1 MFKKESV
8 QIDYSLFRPKG
19 GYMELSKMIEI
30 VISFAALVVALFS
43 LCRSSE
49 ANRIAKEANVISE
62 ESNKTAEAS
71 NKLAKE
77 ANDISKESNAIAKDG
92 LQTALNKEKP
102 FFKASLINIKFPNE
116 GSGLKDLEEVLR
128 LAVPACMFSIKNI
141 TENDA
146 YYFGFYDPIMEYN
159 REEIKALETKK
170 IDMTFQLKGS
180 EVSKIL
186 EYTNE
191 RMDKYFYRFE
201 LKVYWENKY
210 RSKYSGIIKFRCQI
224 ARCGSEDKW
233 EISPLDKGRCE
244 LV

>member
-43 LCRSSE
+43 LWRSSE

-77 ANDISKESNAIAKDG
+77 SNDISKESNAIAKDG

-102 FFKASLINIKFPNE
+102 FFKATLIDINFPDE
-116 GSGLKDLEEVLR
+116 GNGLKDLEEVLR
-128 LAVPACMFSIKNI
+128 LAVPACMFSIENI

-146 YYFGFYDPIMEYN
+146 YYFGFYNPILEYN
-159 REEIKALETKK
+159 REEIKALESKK
-170 IDMTFQLKGS
+170 IDMTFQLNGS

-191 RMDKYFYRFE
+191 KMDRYFYRFE

-210 RSKYSGIIKFRCQI
+210 RSKYSGIIKFRCRI
-224 ARCGSEDKW
+224 ARCGREDKW
-233 EISPLDKGRCE
+233 VISSIDRGICE

>member
-1 MFKKESV
+1 
-8 QIDYSLFRPKG
+8 
-19 GYMELSKMIEI
+19 MELSKMIEI

-43 LCRSSE
+43 LYRSSE

-77 ANDISKESNAIAKDG
+77 ANDISKEANDISKESNAIAKDG

-102 FFKASLINIKFPNE
+102 FFKASLIDIKFPNE

-128 LAVPACMFSIKNI
+128 LAVPACRFSIENI

-170 IDMTFQLKGS
+170 IDMTFQLNGS

-201 LKVYWENKY
+201 LKVYWDNKY

-224 ARCGSEDKW
+224 ARCGREDKW
-233 EISPLDKGRCE
+233 VISPIDSGRCE

>member
-43 LCRSSE
+43 LYRSSE

-62 ESNKTAEAS
+62 ESNKTAEVS

-77 ANDISKESNAIAKDG
+77 ANDISKEANDIAKDG

-102 FFKASLINIKFPNE
+102 FFKASLIDIKFPNE

-128 LAVPACMFSIKNI
+128 LAVPACRFSIENI

-170 IDMTFQLKGS
+170 IDMTFQLNGS

-224 ARCGSEDKW
+224 ARCGREDKW
-233 EISPLDKGRCE
+233 VISPIDSGRCE

>member
-30 VISFAALVVALFS
+30 VISLAALVVALFS

-77 ANDISKESNAIAKDG
+77 ANDLSKEANAIAKDG
-92 LQTALNKEKP
+92 LQTALIKEKP
-102 FFKASLINIKFPNE
+102 FFKATLIDIKFPCE
-116 GSGLKDLEEVLR
+116 GSGLKDLAEVLR
-128 LAVPACMFSIKNI
+128 LAVPACRFSIENI

-146 YYFGFYDPIMEYN
+146 YYFGFDNPISEYN
-159 REEIKALETKK
+159 REEIKALESKE
-170 IDMTFQLKGS
+170 IDMTFQLDSPK
-180 EVSKIL
+180 VSKIR
-186 EYTNE
+186 EYTNANS
-191 RMDKYFYRFE
+191 DKYFYRFE
-201 LKVYWENKY
+201 LKVYWENKH

>member
-49 ANRIAKEANVISE
+49 ANRIAKQANVISE

-77 ANDISKESNAIAKDG
+77 ANAIAKDG

-102 FFKASLINIKFPNE
+102 FFKVTLKDIKFPDE
-116 GSGLKDLEEVLR
+116 GSGLKDLEEVFLQ
-128 LAVPACMFSIKNI
+128 AVPECIFSIENI

-146 YYFGFYDPIMEYN
+146 YYFGFDNLIPEYN
-159 REEIKALETKK
+159 REEIKALESKN
-170 IDMTFQLKGS
+170 IDMTFKLRDLEK
-180 EVSKIL
+180 SKII
-186 EYTNE
+186 EYINKE
-191 RMDKYFYRFE
+191 SDRYFYQFE
-201 LKVYWENKY
+201 LKVYWENKH

-224 ARCGSEDKW
+224 ARCGSKDKREDKW
-233 EISPLDKGRCE
+233 VISPRDSGRCE
-244 LV
+244 LVYN

>member
-1 MFKKESV
+1 
-8 QIDYSLFRPKG
+8 
-19 GYMELSKMIEI
+19 MELSKMIEI
-30 VISFAALVVALFS
+30 VISLAALVVALFS

-77 ANDISKESNAIAKDG
+77 ANDLSKEANAIAKDG

-102 FFKASLINIKFPNE
+102 FFKATLIDIKFPDE

-128 LAVPACMFSIKNI
+128 LAVPACKFSIENI

-146 YYFGFYDPIMEYN
+146 YYFGFYNPILEYN
-159 REEIKALETKK
+159 REEIKALESKE
-170 IDMTFQLKGS
+170 IDMTFQLNGP
-180 EVSKIL
+180 EVSKIC
-186 EYTNE
+186 EYINANS
-191 RMDKYFYRFE
+191 DKYFYRFE
-201 LKVYWENKY
+201 LKVYWENKH
-210 RSKYSGIIKFRCQI
+210 RSKYSGIIKFGCQI

-233 EISPLDKGRCE
+233 EISPLDEGRCE